1 MERRLDIQE
10 LIRLR
15 RFAAFMILQYGPE
28 FGFVLDRIE
37 CMIETAQKDDPT
49 VKALRIMAEL
59 NDVTPLQSEK
69 RLMLI
74 ADHKT

>member
-1 MERRLDIQE
+1 MERRVDIQE

-59 NDVTPLQSEK
+59 KNVTPLLREK
-69 RLMLI
+69 LLI
-74 ADHKT
+74 PN

>member
-49 VKALRIMAEL
+49 AKALRVMAEL
-59 NDVTPLQSEK
+59 KNVTPSHREK
-69 RLMLI
+69 RPML
-74 ADHKT
+74 TGR